1 MSGTL
6 PTTPG
11 FQTLNIKSNTF
22 TSITAPI
29 TGRAVRKT
37 QGVQLW
43 SFTASYPADKRSV
56 YAPLMAFIVKQ
67 QGQFETFTAKLPE
80 YSDTNGALDKTT
92 QTMLVNNVSGY
103 AAGTKAIAVDVSP
116 TGGVTTGALKAG
128 DYIGFA
134 FHNKVYMLT
143 ADCDLN
149 GSGQGTLTFEPGL
162 VASVT
167 NDETVVYGDVQFT
180 CRLAGDVQE
189 FTAGNGDTVRYELD
203 IVEDL

>member
-6 PTTPG
+6 PTSPS

-92 QTMLVNNVSGY
+92 QTMLINNAGGY
-103 AAGTKAIAVDVSP
+103 NVGTKALAVSVSP

-128 DYIGFA
+128 DFIGFG

-143 ADCDLN
+143 ADLDLD
-149 GSGQGTLTFEPGL
+149 GAGLGTLQIEPGL
-162 VASVT
+162 IDTVA

-180 CRLAGDVQE
+180 CRLSEDIQE
-189 FTAGNGDTVRYELD
+189 FSAGLGNLVRYELD
-203 IVEDL
+203 IIEDL

>member
-6 PTTPG
+6 PTSPS
-11 FQTLNIKSNTF
+11 FQTLNMKNDTF
-22 TSITAPI
+22 TSITNST
-29 TGRAVRKT
+29 TGRAQRKT
-37 QGVQLW
+37 QGVQRW
-43 SFTASYPADKRSV
+43 SFTASYELGTRTT
-56 YAPLMAFIVKQ
+56 YAPLMGFIAKQ
-67 QGQFETFTAKLPE
+67 QGQFESFTAKLPQ
-80 YSDTNGALDKTT
+80 YSDTSGALDKSS
-92 QTMLVNNVSGY
+92 QTMLVNNGSGY
-103 AAGTKAIAVDVSP
+103 AVGTKSIAVDVSP

-128 DYIGFA
+128 DYIGFG

-149 GSGQGTLTFEPGL
+149 GSGQGTLAFEPGL
-162 VASVT
+162 VAT
-167 NDETVVYGDVQFT
+167 IANDETVVYGDVQFT